1 MTFNPVAA
9 LNVLECTDFISD
21 QSPTAIDLGSQTSS
35 INSVFVSN
43 LIQQKTSLKKIQKKN
58 LEKLS
63 NKTNFSTEEYFKS
76 IGFKTINRLI

>member
-9 LNVLECTDFISD
+9 LNVLECRDFISD

-43 LIQQKTSLKKIQKKN
+43 LIQQKTSLKKIQKK
-58 LEKLS
+58 KLR
-63 NKTNFSTEEYFKS
+63 KIIK
-76 IGFKTINRLI
+76 